1 MNQAEITK
9 NLDYCICANLRKA
22 SRLVTQAY
30 DEAFRSLGLRSTQ
43 IIILINA
50 SKSAFVKVT
59 ELSAQLLMDRTTL
72 TRNLKP
78 LEKQGFI
85 KVEVGADRRERNIA
99 LTAKGKNVLGEAF
112 PLWQKKQIVFMK
124 TVGKEGC
131 ADLLRKVDAFVEA
144 IKR

>member
-1 MNQAEITK
+1 MKVAAITQ

-30 DEAFRSLGLRSTQ
+30 DEAFRSSGLRSTQ

-50 SKSAFVKVT
+50 SKNASVRVSK
-59 ELSAQLLMDRTTL
+59 LSEQLLMDRTTL

-78 LEKQGFI
+78 LEKQGLI
-85 KVEVGADRRERNIA
+85 KVEVGEDRRERNVA
-99 LTAKGKNVLGEAF
+99 LTLKGKNVLGKAF
-112 PLWQKKQIVFMK
+112 PLWQKKQIVFME
-124 TVGKEGC
+124 TVGREGC